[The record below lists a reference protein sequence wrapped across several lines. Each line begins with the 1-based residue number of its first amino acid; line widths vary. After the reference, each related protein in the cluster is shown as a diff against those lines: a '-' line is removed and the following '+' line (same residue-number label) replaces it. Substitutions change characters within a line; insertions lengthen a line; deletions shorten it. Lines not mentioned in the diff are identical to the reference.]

1 MHAPSLLDDERVHD
15 HASRIAH
22 TLTSEER
29 LRWMVEVPDG
39 PARMDATLAELGVP
53 SPALDDQGLPVP
65 GCVTEKLILW
75 TLAEYV
81 VERLIAK
88 GLGVREVS

>member
-1 MHAPSLLDDERVHD
+1 MNVTSLLNEERVHD

-22 TLTSEER
+22 ALTPEER
-29 LRWMVEVPDG
+29 LRWIVEVPDG

-53 SPALDDQGLPVP
+53 GPALDDQGLPVP
-65 GCVTEKLILW
+65 GSVTEKLILW

-88 GLGVREVS
+88 GLRAREVS